1 MKKSDK
7 MDSVSIRF
15 YLNQMSKK
23 GDKVKIYGRLTV
35 NRQKAE
41 FATNHY
47 IYPKNWDEAKQGP
60 KNILLIKQDLADIEN
75 KIFSIRRDLM
85 DRDINPTARNIVN
98 VLKNRGNSYKSTDL
112 ITYYEKQF
120 QEMKDKG
127 ESAVSTI
134 RHYSGTLK
142 ILKMFYEYSQKRAIE
157 ISNIDYK
164 FIKDLDYYMSAVYIS
179 PYDQKLKRNTINKH
193 HARVRSIINM
203 AVREELIDRNPYS
216 SYKFKFTKSER
227 EYLTEDEL
235 LAIQE
240 LDLSNNRSLDKIRD
254 IFLFTCNTGV
264 RFQDAQDL
272 TLSHLK
278 TTDNGKM
285 YLNFKMTKTSEMVA
299 IPLSKQAK
307 SIITKYSD
315 SPLRITVGS
324 LLPRISNAKF
334 NEYIKI
340 ITKAVGIEKKVSHHV
355 ARHTFATLAL
365 NRGVSIVAVQKLLGH
380 TTVRTTEIYAKMLQS
395 TVFDE
400 MDKFEKD

>member
-1 MKKSDK
+1 
-7 MDSVSIRF
+7 
-15 YLNQMSKK
+15 
-23 GDKVKIYGRLTV
+23 
-35 NRQKAE
+35 
-41 FATNHY
+41 
-47 IYPKNWDEAKQGP
+47 
-60 KNILLIKQDLADIEN
+60 
-75 KIFSIRRDLM
+75 
-85 DRDINPTARNIVN
+85 
-98 VLKNRGNSYKSTDL
+98 
-112 ITYYEKQF
+112 
-120 QEMKDKG
+120 
-127 ESAVSTI
+127 
-134 RHYSGTLK
+134 
-142 ILKMFYEYSQKRAIE
+142 
-157 ISNIDYK
+157 
-164 FIKDLDYYMSAVYIS
+164 
-179 PYDQKLKRNTINKH
+179 
-193 HARVRSIINM
+193 M

-240 LDLSNNRSLDKIRD
+240 LDLSNNKSLDKIRD

-272 TLSHLK
+272 TLSRLK

-307 SIITKYSD
+307 SIITKYAD
-315 SPLRITVGS
+315 NPLRITEGS
-324 LLPRISNAKF
+324 LLPRISNVKF

-340 ITKAVGIEKKVSHHV
+340 ITSAVGIEKKVSHHV

-400 MDKFEKD
+400 MDKFDMD

>member
-1 MKKSDK
+1 
-7 MDSVSIRF
+7 
-15 YLNQMSKK
+15 MSK
-23 GDKVKIYGRLTV
+23 
-35 NRQKAE
+35 
-41 FATNHY
+41 
-47 IYPKNWDEAKQGP
+47 
-60 KNILLIKQDLADIEN
+60 
-75 KIFSIRRDLM
+75 
-85 DRDINPTARNIVN
+85 
-98 VLKNRGNSYKSTDL
+98 
-112 ITYYEKQF
+112 
-120 QEMKDKG
+120 
-127 ESAVSTI
+127 
-134 RHYSGTLK
+134 
-142 ILKMFYEYSQKRAIE
+142 
-157 ISNIDYK
+157 IDFK

-179 PYDQKLKRNTINKH
+179 PYDKKLKRNTINKH

-240 LDLSNNRSLDKIRD
+240 LDLSNNKSLDKIRD

-272 TLSHLK
+272 TLSRLK

-307 SIITKYSD
+307 SIITKYAD
-315 SPLRITVGS
+315 NPLRITEGS
-324 LLPRISNAKF
+324 LLPRISNVKF

-340 ITKAVGIEKKVSHHV
+340 ITSAVGIEKKVSHHV

-400 MDKFEKD
+400 MDKFDMD